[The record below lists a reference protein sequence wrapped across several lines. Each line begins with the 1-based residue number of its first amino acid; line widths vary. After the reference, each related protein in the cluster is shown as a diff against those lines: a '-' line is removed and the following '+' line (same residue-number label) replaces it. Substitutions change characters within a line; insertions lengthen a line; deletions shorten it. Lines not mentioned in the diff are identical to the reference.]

1 MQKTAKKRVEAE
13 RSGVISRKEV
23 GAGSY
28 QPRDMISKHRN
39 PKKDA
44 ANIKFPL
51 IKSKFLTLNIAFLT
65 FLGDIFDNLMIC
77 DIAGMKHHGHLHAP
91 WPRKV
96 RGDYFVFN
104 GRSDAPPTNYS
115 PKREWGIHSGMS
127 N

>member
-1 MQKTAKKRVEAE
+1 MKAE
-13 RSGVISRKEV
+13 RSGVISPKEV

-65 FLGDIFDNLMIC
+65 FPAELIG
-77 DIAGMKHHGHLHAP
+77 
-91 WPRKV
+91 V
-96 RGDYFVFN
+96 
-104 GRSDAPPTNYS
+104 
-115 PKREWGIHSGMS
+115 KRESLGMIIS
-127 N
+127 PLL